1 MSYFR
6 ELPDLEYLS
15 QSPDRRSNGDYIKV
29 KNIFKRPKL
38 REDVTNAITAFNYY
52 QVEDGE
58 RPDQIAEKLYN
69 DSSLD
74 WVVLITNNIISI
86 KNDWPLDSQSFNN
99 YLLDKYGSE
108 EEIYA
113 THHYETV
120 ESVDEYNRVVIPGGL
135 IVDPLKSISFTTE
148 AFIDDYELPAFPA
161 EGNQNVTTVTLN
173 QFIRVVGLTTV
184 TESLI
189 NEINIDTSDYI
200 IQQRDGTDVTITI
213 TNTLNGWPSTWG
225 GVLTIYGRTQNYSVD
240 VEDYVGSTEI
250 IITDTLYEIV
260 GEVREGQIVP
270 IFRFKQL

>member
-15 QSPDRRSNGDYIKV
+15 QSPDRRSSSDYIKV

-38 REDVTNAITAFNYY
+38 REDIKNAITAFNYY

-58 RPDQIAEKLYN
+58 RPDQIAEKIYN
-69 DSSLD
+69 DPSLD
-74 WVVLITNNIISI
+74 WVVLLTNNIISI
-86 KNDWPLDSQSFNN
+86 KNDWPLDTQSFNN

-148 AFIDDYELPAFPA
+148 ALVDDYELPAFPA
-161 EGNQNVTTVTLN
+161 EGAQNVATVTLN
-173 QFIRVVGLTTV
+173 QLIRVVGLTTE
-184 TESLI
+184 TESLV
-189 NEINIDTSDYI
+189 NKINIDTSDYI
-200 IQQRDGTDVTITI
+200 VEQRDGNQVTVNI

-225 GVLTIYGRTQNYSVD
+225 GFLVIYGRSQNYNVD
-240 VEDYVGSTEI
+240 VEDYVGNVDI
-250 IITDTLYEIV
+250 IIPDTLYEIV
-260 GEVREGQIVP
+260 GEVRGGQIVP
-270 IFRFKQL
+270 IFRFRDL

>member
-38 REDVTNAITAFNYY
+38 REDIKNAITAFNYY

-74 WVVLITNNIISI
+74 WVVLLTNNIISI
-86 KNDWPLDSQSFNN
+86 KNDWPLDTQSFNS

-120 ESVDEYNRVVIPGGL
+120 VSVDEYNRVVIPGGL

-148 AFIDDYELPAFPA
+148 ALVDDYELPAFPA
-161 EGNQNVTTVTLN
+161 EGAQNVATVTLN
-173 QFIRVVGLTTV
+173 QFIRVVGLTTETRALV
-184 TESLI
+184 D
-189 NEINIDTSDYI
+189 EININTSNYVV
-200 IQQRDGTDVTITI
+200 QQRGGNNVNVRIV
-213 TNTLNGWPSTWG
+213 NTLNGWPSTWG
-225 GVLTIYGRTQNYSVD
+225 GYLTIYGRTQNHNIP
-240 VEDYVGSTEI
+240 VEDFVGNAEI
-250 IITDTLYEIV
+250 IIPDTLYEII
-260 GEVREGQIVP
+260 GDVRGGQIVP
-270 IFRFKQL
+270 IFRFKEL

>member
-15 QSPDRRSNGDYIKV
+15 QAPDRRSNGDYIKV

-38 REDVTNAITAFNYY
+38 REDIKNVITAFNYY

-58 RPDQIAEKLYN
+58 RPDQIAEKIYN
-69 DSSLD
+69 DPSLD
-74 WVVLITNNIISI
+74 WVVLLTNNIISI
-86 KNDWPLDSQSFNN
+86 KNDWPLDTQSFNN

-135 IVDPLKSISFTTE
+135 IVDPLKSISFATE
-148 AFIDDYELPAFPA
+148 SPVDDYELPAFPA
-161 EGNQNVTTVTLN
+161 EGAQNVSTVTLN
-173 QFIRVVGLTTV
+173 QLIRVVGLTTE
-184 TESLI
+184 TESLV
-189 NEINIDTSDYI
+189 NKINIDTSDYI
-200 IQQRDGTDVTITI
+200 VEQRDGNQVTVNI

-225 GVLTIYGRTQNYSVD
+225 GFLVIYGRSQNYNVD
-240 VEDYVGSTEI
+240 VEDYVGNVDI
-250 IITDTLYEIV
+250 IIPDTLYEIV
-260 GEVREGQIVP
+260 GEVRGGQIVP
-270 IFRFKQL
+270 IFRFRDL

>member
-38 REDVTNAITAFNYY
+38 REDIANAITAFNYY

-74 WVVLITNNIISI
+74 WVILITNNIISI

-120 ESVDEYNRVVIPGGL
+120 ESVDKYNRIVVPGGL
-135 IVDPLKSISFTTE
+135 IVDPPESISFTTE
-148 AFIDDYELPAFPA
+148 ELVDEYELPIFPV
-161 EGNQNVTTVTLN
+161 EGDQNVTTVTLN
-173 QFIRVVGLTTV
+173 QLIRVVGVTTE
-184 TESLI
+184 TESPI
-189 NEINIDTSDYI
+189 NEIKVETSEYI

-213 TNTLNGWPSTWG
+213 PNTLNGWPSTWG
-225 GVLTIYGRTQNYSVD
+225 GELTIYGRTQNYSVD
-240 VEDYVGSTEI
+240 VENYAGNVGTTI
-250 IITDTLYEIV
+250 PNTLYEV
-260 GEVREGQIVP
+260 VSEVVDGQIVP

>member
-15 QSPDRRSNGDYIKV
+15 QSPDRRSSGDYIKV

-38 REDVTNAITAFNYY
+38 REDITNAITAFNYY

-58 RPDQIAEKLYN
+58 RPDQITEKLYN

-108 EEIYA
+108 EEIYG

-148 AFIDDYELPAFPA
+148 ALIDDYELPAFPV
-161 EGNQNVTTVTLN
+161 EGAQNVATVTLN
-173 QFIRVVGLTTV
+173 QLIRVVGLTTA

-200 IQQRDGTDVTITI
+200 IQQRNGTDVTITI

-250 IITDTLYEIV
+250 IIPNTLYEIV
-260 GEVREGQIVP
+260 GEVRGGQIIPV
-270 IFRFKQL
+270 FRFKQL

>member
-38 REDVTNAITAFNYY
+38 REDITNAITAFNYY

-58 RPDQIAEKLYN
+58 RPDQVADKLYN

-148 AFIDDYELPAFPA
+148 ALIDDYELPAFPV
-161 EGNQNVTTVTLN
+161 EGAQNVATVTLN
-173 QFIRVVGLTTV
+173 QLIRVVGLTTV

-200 IQQRDGTDVTITI
+200 VQQRDGTDVTVTV

-250 IITDTLYEIV
+250 IIPDTLYEVV
-260 GEVREGQIVP
+260 GEVRGGQIIPV
-270 IFRFKQL
+270 FRFKEL

>member
-38 REDVTNAITAFNYY
+38 REDITNAITAFNYY

-58 RPDQIAEKLYN
+58 RPDQVAEKLYN

-99 YLLDKYGSE
+99 YLIDKYGSE

-148 AFIDDYELPAFPA
+148 ALIDDYELPAFPV
-161 EGNQNVTTVTLN
+161 EGAQNVATVTLN
-173 QFIRVVGLTTV
+173 QLIRVVGLTTV

-200 IQQRDGTDVTITI
+200 VQQRDGTDVTITV

-250 IITDTLYEIV
+250 IIPDTLYEIV
-260 GEVREGQIVP
+260 GEVRGGQIIP